1 MCAHGCMQVR
11 GQRIVGAWMQLTSMA
26 TRLVDRDDI
35 EGCRDGSMCEGLHKH
50 SAPERK
56 AQARAELAH
65 TGQGRT
71 L

>member
-1 MCAHGCMQVR
+1 MCAHEGMQVR
-11 GQRIVGAWMQLTSMA
+11 GQCIVGAWMQLTSMA
-26 TRLVDRDDI
+26 TRLVDDI

-50 SAPERK
+50 SAPERR